1 MFVGYCKFYGR
12 FISHFICLGFF
23 WLLVFQVF
31 QFKCPSALNCCTFL
45 SESEAAG
52 GTEDGT
58 LWLIDIRF
66 PRLVSFNT
74 GQQRTRLFIF
84 LGVQKKYFIQQN
96 SSSRCCET
104 FCRRGLSCIVL
115 NSKVCYNMLW
125 KNQTFRG
132 CPFFLSGLKAT
143 VTSED
148 EGAALL
154 LNL

>member
-1 MFVGYCKFYGR
+1 MDVSSP
-12 FISHFICLGFF
+12 ISYVWVFF

-45 SESEAAG
+45 SENEAAG
-52 GTEDGT
+52 GSEDGT

-84 LGVQKKYFIQQN
+84 LGVQKKYFIKQN

-104 FCRRGLSCIVL
+104 FCRRGLSCIKI
-115 NSKVCYNMLW
+115 SKPWDQSLTYVH
-125 KNQTFRG
+125 KKVR
-132 CPFFLSGLKAT
+132 LSFT
-143 VTSED
+143 QQ
-148 EGAALL
+148 
-154 LNL
+154 